1 MQAQPG
7 KSAGYRSAGASI
19 LALAAVLL
27 LVAGCRRAAGPAAPR
42 DEPPPARS
50 AVELGPLRLTVSVAP
65 AKVRLSDEP
74 TLTVR
79 IEYQPGVK
87 VRKPAFGQSITDFV
101 IRDVHEPLPR
111 VEGDREII
119 EQVYTLEPTRTGK
132 IFIFPIGV
140 TFTDAR
146 PNGDGKEHTLES
158 EGVTVEVAS
167 AADGQAPSLAALRGP
182 AAPVELPAPA
192 GHGGWWI
199 ALAAA
204 VVAAAIAI
212 LVWHS
217 RRRRRAAAEKAL
229 SPAELAYLEL
239 QRLLEARLAETDVK
253 LFYVEL
259 TGVVRRYIER
269 TTGIRAPEQ
278 TTQEFLGQLSRGLA
292 LFAVPEQQRLQDF
305 LESADLVKFAAH
317 HPRAEDVQE
326 SFQRAK
332 IFIGLEQREVAA

>member
-1 MQAQPG
+1 MQPQPR
-7 KSAGYRSAGASI
+7 KSGRYRWPGAPL
-19 LALAAVLL
+19 LALAAALL
-27 LVAGCRRAAGPAAPR
+27 LGAGCRHAAGPAAPR

-79 IEYQPGVK
+79 IEYEPGVK

-167 AADGQAPSLAALRGP
+167 VADGQAPSLAALRGP

-192 GHGGWWI
+192 SHSGWWI
-199 ALAAA
+199 ALAA
-204 VVAAAIAI
+204 VVAVAVAI
-212 LVWHS
+212 LMWRR

-278 TTQEFLGQLSRGLA
+278 TTQEFLVQLSRGRA
-292 LFAVPEQQRLQDF
+292 PIAVPEQQRLKDF

-332 IFIGLEQREVAA
+332 IFIGLERQEVAA